1 MIAIAPRAKPPKRPS
16 KTGMPRK
23 SAAGGSRVPGKVSG
37 KPSVSAKQGAQAKR
51 STKTSSLSSAKSAG
65 SARKRSTQQVAATS
79 GGLKQSRPPGAL
91 TALRKAFFDRQIDYI
106 PCREFLK
113 KDAEKLANTPPADAV
128 VPLEQAGEKSVT
140 DGPIAPYIARLY
152 DARLLTKDEE
162 QFYFRR
168 MNWLKFRAA
177 TARGKLDTRRAT
189 RRQMQKIE
197 ALIDEADAV
206 KQLIITANLRL
217 VVSIAKKFVSAELLF
232 EDLVSEGNLA
242 LMRSVEKFN
251 FALGNRFSTYATY
264 AIQRHFYRLSQRS
277 RKQWNRFV
285 SDDNALHALAA
296 SERDSEMCTSSQIDV
311 LKQTFGRFLEELEP
325 REKQIVVARFGF
337 DGEAPRTFRELGSQ
351 MGVCKERIRQIQ
363 GRAMDKLRLMAEEA
377 SLAQTVGDWL

>member
-1 MIAIAPRAKPPKRPS
+1 MIAIAPRAKAPKRPS
-16 KTGMPRK
+16 KTGVLRK
-23 SAAGGSRVPGKVSG
+23 TAGGGSRVPEKL
-37 KPSVSAKQGAQAKR
+37 SAKA
-51 STKTSSLSSAKSAG
+51 AG
-65 SARKRSTQQVAATS
+65 SSKQKASEKSQGRRVAPKAAKTTATAPAAS
-79 GGLKQSRPPGAL
+79 GSLA
-91 TALRKAFFDRQIDYI
+91 ALRKTFFERPIEYI

-113 KDAEKLANTPPADAV
+113 KDAEKLASTPPADAV
-128 VPLEQAGEKSVT
+128 VPLEQLGEKSVA

-177 TARGKLDTRRAT
+177 TLRGKLDRRRAT
-189 RRQMQKIE
+189 RKQIQKIE

-206 KQLIITANLRL
+206 KSLIITANLRL

-285 SDDNALHALAA
+285 SDDTALHALAA
-296 SERDSEMCTSSQIDV
+296 SERDTEMCTSSQIDV

-337 DGEAPRTFRELGSQ
+337 DGEAPRTFRELGSE

-363 GRAMDKLRLMAEEA
+363 GRAMDKLRLMADEA
-377 SLAQTVGDWL
+377 RLSQTVGDWL

>member
-1 MIAIAPRAKPPKRPS
+1 MIAIASPAAKKL
-16 KTGMPRK
+16 
-23 SAAGGSRVPGKVSG
+23 SRNT
-37 KPSVSAKQGAQAKR
+37 SVRQTALQKQRDAFF
-51 STKTSSLSSAKSAG
+51 
-65 SARKRSTQQVAATS
+65 
-79 GGLKQSRPPGAL
+79 SRP
-91 TALRKAFFDRQIDYI
+91 IDFI
-106 PCREFLK
+106 PCSDFRRK
-113 KDAEKLANTPPADAV
+113 NAERLASTPPADAQ
-128 VPLEQAGEKSVT
+128 VPLQELGGKRVP
-140 DGPIAPYIARLY
+140 DGTIAPYIARLY
-152 DARLLTKDEE
+152 DGRLLTKDEE

-168 MNWLKFRAA
+168 MNWLKYQAA
-177 TARGKLDTRRAT
+177 KIRKTLDRSRVTRK
-189 RRQMQKIE
+189 QMQQVE
-197 ALIDEADAV
+197 ALLEEADTV
-206 KQLIITANLRL
+206 NSLIITANLRL
-217 VVSIAKKFVSAELLF
+217 VVSIAKKFVSTELAF

-285 SDDNALHALAA
+285 SDDTALHALSAD
-296 SERDSEMCTSSQIDV
+296 ERDPDLCTSAQVDV

-363 GRAMDKLRLMAEEA
+363 GRAMEKLRQMAEEA
-377 SLAQTVGDWL
+377 RLAQTVGDWL

>member
-1 MIAIAPRAKPPKRPS
+1 MIAIAPQAKAPKRSLSRVSLRTTPPAASRGKTVRTAKSSSKAMAVAAKPRVR
-16 KTGMPRK
+16 KTPLM
-23 SAAGGSRVPGKVSG
+23 AARE
-37 KPSVSAKQGAQAKR
+37 
-51 STKTSSLSSAKSAG
+51 
-65 SARKRSTQQVAATS
+65 
-79 GGLKQSRPPGAL
+79 
-91 TALRKAFFDRQIDYI
+91 AFFARPIDFI
-106 PCREFLK
+106 PCREFSK
-113 KDAEKLANTPPADAV
+113 KNAEKLASTPPADAE
-128 VPLEQAGEKSVT
+128 VPLEKLGDKSVA
-140 DGPIAPYIARLY
+140 DGPISPYIARLY
-152 DARLLTKDEE
+152 DARLLSKEEE

-168 MNWLKFRAA
+168 MNWLKYHAA
-177 TARGKLDTRRAT
+177 KLRKALDARRAT
-189 RRQMQKIE
+189 RKQMQKVE
-197 ALIDEADAV
+197 ALLDEADTV
-206 KQLIITANLRL
+206 KSLIITANLRL

-285 SDDNALHALAA
+285 SDDNALHALSA
-296 SERDSEMCTSSQIDV
+296 SERDTDLCTASQV
-311 LKQTFGRFLEELEP
+311 QALKQTFGRFLEELEP

-363 GRAMDKLRLMAEEA
+363 GRAMDKLRLMAEDA
-377 SLAQTVGDWL
+377 RLAQTVGDWL